1 MLLLLD
7 RHELTVSELCSVL
20 QLPQSTVSRHLKTLA
35 DAAWVASRRDGTS
48 RYYALALD
56 AAGGPRT
63 AIWDLTRGELLARA
77 GSDIN
82 QDTRRLERVLARR
95 TEASKQFFASTATQ
109 WDRMRD
115 EMFGREA
122 FPKALLSLLP
132 SDWVVGDLGCGTGA
146 TLSMLAPHVKRVIG
160 VDSSEEM
167 LASAKARL
175 DGAKNVELHRGT
187 LEALPIDSRE
197 LDAAVLVLVLH
208 HLPTPGDALIEA
220 ARTLKPGGRV
230 LIVDMAPHEDEAL
243 RTKMGHVWLG
253 LPDEQLRRWLKQAGF
268 ENVRIDSLPAA
279 PDSSGP
285 ALFAAVGTKKR

>member
-1 MLLLLD
+1 
-7 RHELTVSELCSVL
+7 
-20 QLPQSTVSRHLKTLA
+20 
-35 DAAWVASRRDGTS
+35 
-48 RYYALALD
+48 
-56 AAGGPRT
+56 
-63 AIWDLTRGELLARA
+63 
-77 GSDIN
+77 
-82 QDTRRLERVLARR
+82 
-95 TEASKQFFASTATQ
+95 
-109 WDRMRD
+109 
-115 EMFGREA
+115 
-122 FPKALLSLLP
+122 
-132 SDWVVGDLGCGTGA
+132 
-146 TLSMLAPHVKRVIG
+146 VIG

-175 DGAKNVELHRGT
+175 DGARNVELHRGT

-220 ARTLKPGGRV
+220 ARTLKPGGRI

-268 ENVRIDSLPAA
+268 ENVRIDLLPAA
-279 PDSSGP
+279 TEASGP